1 MGSPAT
7 APTNAHPSAP
17 RVALWDNARFAL
29 IALVVVGHTISTVRH
44 DTALAYGIYTYIYLF
59 HMPALIALSGYFS
72 RASATTKT
80 GRATLQLI
88 VLWVLWE
95 GIWVV
100 IGFAAID
107 ETPAQ
112 SFLVSPS
119 WTLWYLVT
127 IVTMRIVL
135 PYMAQLRHPLL
146 VSIAI
151 ALFGGVIPVIGTE
164 FSAART
170 LTFLPFFVAGWLART
185 NGWLDGEWFA
195 APRRWVRVW
204 SWGILSVI
212 AAVFIA
218 LPGLRSWWRLDGWLT
233 WRDGYARRFS
243 DAPIGDWSPHH
254 WIETTLGGAAVT
266 ALLLLLAATMTFAVL
281 AVTPRRRLV
290 VTAWGARTL
299 SVYLLHGP
307 IVWALRQT
315 GVIDAVGELG
325 ELGVVILIVGA
336 LVLASLLALAPV
348 ERAFRWVLA
357 PNLDRFFRDPSPGS
371 DRSAR

>member
-1 MGSPAT
+1 MGTPTT
-7 APTNAHPSAP
+7 APTSARAGAP

-29 IALVVVGHTISTVRH
+29 IALVVVGHTISTVRL
-44 DTALAYGIYTYIYLF
+44 DTSLAYGVYTYVFLF

-72 RASATTKT
+72 RADASTKT
-80 GRATLQLI
+80 VRATVQLI

-95 GIWVV
+95 AIWVG
-100 IGFAAID
+100 IGFTAVD

-127 IVTMRIVL
+127 IVTMRILL
-135 PYMAQLRHPLL
+135 PYLAQLRHPLL

-151 ALFGGVIPVIGTE
+151 ALAGGVIPVIGTE

-170 LTFLPFFVAGWLART
+170 LTFLPFFIAGWLART
-185 NGWLDGEWFA
+185 RGWLDGEWFT
-195 APRRWVRVW
+195 APRRRLRAA
-204 SWGILSVI
+204 SWALLSAV
-212 AAVFIA
+212 AALFVV
-218 LPGLRSWWRLDGWLT
+218 LPQLRSWWLLDGWLT

-254 WIETTLGGAAVT
+254 WVETTLGGIAIT
-266 ALLLLLAATMTFAVL
+266 ALLLLLAAAMTLAVL
-281 AVTPRRRLV
+281 VVTPRRRLV
-290 VTAWGARTL
+290 ITDWGARTL

-307 IVWALRQT
+307 IVWGLRQL
-315 GVIDAVGELG
+315 GVIETVGALG
-325 ELGVVILIVGA
+325 APGVVILVIGG
-336 LVLASLLALAPV
+336 VLLAALLALAPV

-357 PNLDRFFRDPSPGS
+357 PNLDRLFRDARQET
-371 DRSAR
+371 DRGAA

>member
-1 MGSPAT
+1 MGSQAT
-7 APTNAHPSAP
+7 APTTAHLSAP
-17 RVALWDNARFAL
+17 RVAFWDNARFAL
-29 IALVVVGHTISTVRH
+29 IALVVVGHTISTARH

-72 RASATTKT
+72 RANASTKT
-80 GRATLQLI
+80 VRATVRLI

-146 VSIAI
+146 ISIVI

-185 NGWLDGEWFA
+185 RGWLDGQWFA
-195 APRRWVRVW
+195 APRRWVRVS
-204 SWGILSVI
+204 SWGILSLI
-212 AAVFIA
+212 AAILIA
-218 LPGLRSWWRLDGWLT
+218 LPGLRSWWQVDSWLT

-243 DAPIGDWSPHH
+243 DAPIGGWSPQD
-254 WIETTLGGAAVT
+254 WIETALGGAAVT
-266 ALLLLLAATMTFAVL
+266 ALLLLLAAAMTFAVL
-281 AVTPRRRLV
+281 GVTPRRRLII
-290 VTAWGARTL
+290 TAWGARTI

-307 IVWALRQT
+307 VVWALRET

-325 ELGVVILIVGA
+325 ALGVVILIAAAVA
-336 LVLASLLALAPV
+336 LAALLALAPV

-357 PNLDRFFRDPSPGS
+357 PNLERFFS
-371 DRSAR
+371 DARQEADRGAR